1 VVGVRVH
8 PNPVDGK
15 TATVNVTVPVK
26 PCKAGSAVTDIVED
40 PGAPALTVTVAGLAD
55 TAKSWIVKVTGAEC
69 VRLPLAPVIVTV
81 YTFAALPVQERVEV

>member
-1 VVGVRVH
+1 MVAVKVH
-8 PNPVDGK
+8 VKPVDGK
-15 TATVNVTVPVK
+15 TATASVTVPVK
-26 PCKAGSAVTDIVED
+26 PCKAGSAVTDIVEV
-40 PGAPALTVTVAGLAD
+40 PRAPALTVTVVGLAD